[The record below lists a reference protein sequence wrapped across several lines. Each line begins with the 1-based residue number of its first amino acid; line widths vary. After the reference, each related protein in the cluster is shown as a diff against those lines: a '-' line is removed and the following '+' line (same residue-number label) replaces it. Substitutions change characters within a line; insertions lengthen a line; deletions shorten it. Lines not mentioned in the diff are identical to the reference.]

1 MLAESNNTEFLVC
14 VIQKDDYPL
23 MASTLLESAKFA
35 HAYRERFYI
44 TNERITDYLVVFE
57 LSYKNAKDLATLI
70 DTCVSREYD
79 DETVDFV

>member
-1 MLAESNNTEFLVC
+1 MLAQSDKAQFLVC

-23 MASTLLESAKFA
+23 MASALLESAKFA

-44 TNERITDYLVVFE
+44 ANGRIIDYLVVFE
-57 LSYKNAKDLATLI
+57 LSYKDAEDLATLI